1 MSSRFASAAS
11 DVDKIHRYI
20 STSDGVN
27 TAVLDR
33 DTVDEEFR
41 PLKNLTFKE
50 SFSPIS
56 FTPDN
61 KNLYVASR
69 ITRDKSAIIEYDVR
83 ANKEVREIFSHPEVD
98 VTSASY
104 SNALNKLTAISYV
117 TDKRQYHFLDK
128 GYEETFDRL
137 QEKLPGVEIS
147 VNNATRDER
156 KMIVVT
162 YSDTD
167 RPNYY

>member
-1 MSSRFASAAS
+1 M
-11 DVDKIHRYI
+11 I

-27 TAVLDR
+27 TAVLYR

-50 SFSPIS
+50 DFSPTS

-69 ITRDKSAIIEYDVR
+69 ITRDKSAIIEYDVK
-83 ANKEVREIFSHPEVD
+83 ANKEVRGSSLAEVD

-104 SNALNKLTAISYV
+104 SNALNKLTTISYV

-128 GYEETFDRL
+128 GYEETFERL
-137 QEKLPGVEIS
+137 QKSYRVLKS
-147 VNNATRDER
+147 R
-156 KMIVVT
+156 
-162 YSDTD
+162 
-167 RPNYY
+167 